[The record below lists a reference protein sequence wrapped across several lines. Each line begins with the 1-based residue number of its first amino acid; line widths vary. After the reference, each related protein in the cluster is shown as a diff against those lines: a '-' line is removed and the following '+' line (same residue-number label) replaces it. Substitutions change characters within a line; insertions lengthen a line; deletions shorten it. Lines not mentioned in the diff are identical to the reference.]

1 MQLSAPL
8 GALPPAGDVATAL
21 RVAAT
26 RLGHRPAVT
35 MLRPD
40 RRDEQGFASLA
51 QWAAKGAHLLTLEAH
66 LEPGDRLHIA
76 MPVGWMAA
84 AVCLAAWW
92 LGVTVTVGPR
102 VDGQGNSVDGRGNSV
117 DGRGNRVEDRGGD
130 ADVAVVHE
138 SWQPPPGV
146 SEVYA
151 VGDAMDGTPLGPVDA
166 EAWALAVQAF
176 PDQPPSSRAEP
187 DSVAVEFDGGTTWTQ
202 AELLQE
208 AGRWGFEGAL
218 GVTVEKPPQAW
229 LPALARPLL
238 VGRPTVV
245 LAGVPRELADA
256 EGVGVWA

>member
-8 GALPPAGDVATAL
+8 GALPPTGDVATAL
-21 RVAAT
+21 RVTAA

-51 QWAAKGAHLLTLEAH
+51 QWAAKGAHLLTLEGQ
-66 LEPGDRLHIA
+66 LRPGDRLHVA
-76 MPVGWMAA
+76 MPAGWMAA

-92 LGVTVTVGPR
+92 VGVIVTTD
-102 VDGQGNSVDGRGNSV
+102 DGADDRGNGA
-117 DGRGNRVEDRGGD
+117 DRRGNGTECRGEQ
-130 ADVAVVHE
+130 AEVAVVHE
-138 SWQPPPGV
+138 SWRHPAGV

-151 VGDAMDGTPLGPVDA
+151 VGEAMDGTPLGAFDG

-187 DSVAVEFDGGTTWTQ
+187 DSVAVEVRGEIRWTQ
-202 AELLQE
+202 AELLEE

-218 GVTVEKPPQAW
+218 GVAASQPPEVW
-229 LPALARPLL
+229 LPALIRPLL

-245 LAGVPRELADA
+245 LADVPRELADA

>member
-8 GALPPAGDVATAL
+8 GGLPPVADVATAL

-51 QWAAKGAHLLTLEAH
+51 QWAAKGAHLLTIEAQ
-66 LEPGDRLHIA
+66 LKPGDRLRVA
-76 MPVGWMAA
+76 MPAGWTAA

-92 LGVTVTVGPR
+92 VGLVVTAGRAAGPGGWAE
-102 VDGQGNSVDGRGNSV
+102 VDDG
-117 DGRGNRVEDRGGD
+117 

-138 SWQPPPGV
+138 SWSVPARV

-151 VGDAMDGTPLGPVDA
+151 VGDAVDGAPLASTDA
-166 EAWALAVQAF
+166 EPWPLAVQAF
-176 PDQPPSSRAEP
+176 PDQPPPPGAEP
-187 DSVAVEFDGGTTWTQ
+187 DRDAVEFDGETWTQ
-202 AELLQE
+202 AELLE
-208 AGRWGFEGAL
+208 AAGRWGFEGAL
-218 GVTVEKPPQAW
+218 GVAADTLPEVW
-229 LPALARPLL
+229 LPALTRPLL

-245 LAGVPRELADA
+245 LAGVDRELADA
-256 EGVGVWA
+256 EGVSVWA